1 MYEIFFYLRCRKI
14 KISPLLIIFD
24 SLTSKLKQHHGQP
37 HFFNMKGRGVNVWYI
52 EEFKAQD
59 EPHDL
64 PEFNDNLL

>member
-1 MYEIFFYLRCRKI
+1 MSPIVNNTKNKSI
-14 KISPLLIIFD
+14 KD
-24 SLTSKLKQHHGQP
+24 YQRNNLTSKLKQLHGEP
-37 HFFNMKGRGVNVWYI
+37 HFFNIKGRGVNVWYI